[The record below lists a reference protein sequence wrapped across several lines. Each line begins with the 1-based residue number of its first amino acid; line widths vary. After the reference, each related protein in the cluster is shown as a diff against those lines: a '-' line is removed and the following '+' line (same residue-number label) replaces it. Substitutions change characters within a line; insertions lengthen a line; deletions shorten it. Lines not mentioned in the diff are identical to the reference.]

1 MFHGTNFSWTHIL
14 TRYFLFEA
22 VHQAEWRSSNCEM
35 GIYFQNK
42 FSTNENKPAPCWLVQ
57 SQFSKQNKN
66 SNFAF
71 QSLSPCLMFCL
82 RHWLLNFLL
91 KHIIPLLFRH
101 EARRK
106 ACPFL
111 KFTDNVDLSDSRK
124 WKGQMSELTK
134 LPSWARVVS
143 AGNMLSHLGYPIQG
157 N

>member
-1 MFHGTNFSWTHIL
+1 MIL
-14 TRYFLFEA
+14 WCGDDFGKRA
-22 VHQAEWRSSNCEM
+22 VWSLNYALN
-35 GIYFQNK
+35 Y
-42 FSTNENKPAPCWLVQ
+42 AYLVQ
-57 SQFSKQNKN
+57 SQIWCTSTNIFNIHN
-66 SNFAF
+66 SNFEVR
-71 QSLSPCLMFCL
+71 SRSPDCLIFCL
-82 RHWLLNFLL
+82 KQLLLNCLL
-91 KHIIPLLFRH
+91 KHIILLLFRH

-157 N
+157 KYELDTN